1 MHSNSEAIKG
11 EIIKAVHEFYPH
23 TVYEDDLT
31 LVVVEYKE
39 GAASNSSDESRAE
52 VEPQALDLNLE
63 L

>member
-1 MHSNSEAIKG
+1 
-11 EIIKAVHEFYPH
+11 VHEFYPH

-39 GAASNSSDESRAE
+39 GAASNSSDESRTE